1 MGLSASLSKK
11 KKKKTCF
18 SLSLFLTFFLFFF
31 FRGKGM
37 FVPLSFLELRV
48 EGIMGY
54 GSRVGG
60 REREIWT
67 KSASGIVNIRSM
79 TDIACSL
86 DIRDINISGDS
97 DWNGIGTK
105 GEVGLKNTRARSGAP
120 G

>member
-48 EGIMGY
+48 EGITGY
-54 GSRVGG
+54 GNRVGG
-60 REREIWT
+60 RERERY
-67 KSASGIVNIRSM
+67 GR
-79 TDIACSL
+79 
-86 DIRDINISGDS
+86 
-97 DWNGIGTK
+97 
-105 GEVGLKNTRARSGAP
+105 RARAES
-120 G
+120 